1 MIILLKVIKNHSRA
15 IWNEK
20 GTLNFF
26 QSLKTVDS
34 FTLIALLIF
43 WKPAFCIFYFLIN
56 CFRPNTAN
64 FIFENYSMS
73 KVQNDF
79 LKRKKEYDYCT
90 QIWGKTNF
98 IAIEKIMSL
107 SLIFYYCFLYQR
119 AFIMIWSTQEILYTR
134 KKLGVNSWF
143 LFADISLR
151 VLRVVAD
158 VWTNC
163 LLRYSAH

>member
-1 MIILLKVIKNHSRA
+1 MKKALLI
-15 IWNEK
+15 
-20 GTLNFF
+20 FF

-64 FIFENYSMS
+64 LIFENYSMS
-73 KVQNDF
+73 KVQNYV

-119 AFIMIWSTQEILYTR
+119 AFIRYGARR
-134 KKLGVNSWF
+134 KYCIHEKSSVSIVGS
-143 LFADISLR
+143 
-151 VLRVVAD
+151 
-158 VWTNC
+158 C
-163 LLRYSAH
+163 LLTYLCACFVS